1 MHNQNSSSVIPDSF
15 LEAAGI
21 MQDAL
26 RSVRDIEKRLSRARE
41 WDDLDPRLQSELQS
55 VSYATAAMTTSLLL
69 MGATVKDVLKEIAGS
84 EPSHRKPLVKAKQ
97 DREREA
103 KASRRLA
110 TAEAAVRRRFPQC
123 SDYEI
128 DNRAKYLAMRI
139 DTKESSENLEAASVA
154 DIDLARRTGMGVC
167 LRHDPGAGVRVEQPI
182 AVVCPKAQA
191 G

>member
-15 LEAAGI
+15 LEAAGV
-21 MQDAL
+21 MKDAL
-26 RSVRDIEKRLSRARE
+26 RSVRDIEKRLSRAMER
-41 WDDLDPRLQSELQS
+41 DDLDPRLLSEMQS

-84 EPSHRKPLVKAKQ
+84 EHSHRKPLVKAKQ

-128 DNRAKYLAMRI
+128 DNRAKYLAVRI
-139 DTKESSENLEAASVA
+139 DTKESSENLDASGTFSRSRSAWRPQVS
-154 DIDLARRTGMGVC
+154 
-167 LRHDPGAGVRVEQPI
+167 Q
-182 AVVCPKAQA
+182 
-191 G
+191 